1 MEHLDAVIVSA
12 LQGDG
17 RMSFTDLGKA
27 TGLSTSAVHQR
38 IRRLEARGVI
48 TGYRAVINA
57 EAQGLPLTAFVSVTP
72 IDPSEPDDMPQR
84 LEHLPEIED
93 CYSVAGSSSYLL
105 KVRVAAP
112 RNLEDLLGRIRLAA
126 NVATRTTIVLS
137 TPWEGRPS
145 QAPTSDGATP
155 GQAASGRS

>member
-1 MEHLDAVIVSA
+1 
-12 LQGDG
+12 
-17 RMSFTDLGKA
+17 
-27 TGLSTSAVHQR
+27 
-38 IRRLEARGVI
+38 
-48 TGYRAVINA
+48 
-57 EAQGLPLTAFVSVTP
+57 
-72 IDPSEPDDMPQR
+72 MPQR